1 MNQFKF
7 FKGYL
12 TEEIYWR
19 TAMFEYIALSHMTPE
34 HMFNIC
40 VMLTEERSEIPNPY
54 LGKTHQEWKG
64 IFEGE
69 LRRRINNTNERV

>member
-7 FKGYL
+7 FKGQSSGPL
-12 TEEIYWR
+12 FWR
-19 TAMFEYIALSHMTPE
+19 TAMGEYKLVSEMTPE

-40 VMLTEERSEIPNPY
+40 VILNQGEGVIPDPY

-69 LRRRINNTNERV
+69 LRRRINSTNERV

>member
-1 MNQFKF
+1 MIQFKF

-19 TAMFEYIALSHMTPE
+19 TTMFEYIALSHMTPE

-40 VMLTEERSEIPNPY
+40 VLLTQIEGVIPDPY
-54 LGKTHQEWKG
+54 LGKTNQEWKE

-69 LRRRINNTNERV
+69 LSRRINNINERV

>member
-7 FKGYL
+7 FKGQINEPL
-12 TEEIYWR
+12 YWK
-19 TAMFEYIALSHMTPE
+19 TAMGEYKLVSEMTPE

-40 VMLTEERSEIPNPY
+40 VILNQGEGEIPNPY

-69 LRRRINNTNERV
+69 LRRRINNINERV

>member
-1 MNQFKF
+1 MKQFKF
-7 FKGYL
+7 FKGTKSEPL
-12 TEEIYWR
+12 FWR
-19 TAMFEYIALSHMTPE
+19 TAMGEYKLVSEMTPE

-40 VMLTEERSEIPNPY
+40 VILNQGEGVIPDPY

-64 IFEGE
+64 VFEGE

>member
-7 FKGYL
+7 FKGQVIEPL
-12 TEEIYWR
+12 YWR
-19 TAMFEYIALSHMTPE
+19 TAMGEYKLVSEMTPE

-40 VMLTEERSEIPNPY
+40 TLFTNGGGEIPDPY
-54 LGKTHQEWKG
+54 LGKTNQEWKE

-69 LRRRINNTNERV
+69 LSRRINNINERV

>member
-7 FKGYL
+7 FKGQINEPL
-12 TEEIYWR
+12 YWK
-19 TAMFEYIALSHMTPE
+19 TAMGEYKLVSEMTPE

-40 VMLTEERSEIPNPY
+40 IILNQGDEIPNPY

-64 IFEGE
+64 IFEDE
-69 LRRRINNTNERV
+69 LRRRINNINERV

>member
-7 FKGYL
+7 FKGQVNEPL
-12 TEEIYWR
+12 YWR
-19 TAMFEYIALSHMTPE
+19 TAMGEYKLVSEMTPE

-40 VMLTEERSEIPNPY
+40 VLFSTGGGEIPDPY
-54 LGKTHQEWKG
+54 LGKTNQEWKE

-69 LRRRINNTNERV
+69 LRRRINSTNERV